1 MPVGF
6 RAAQIQKKSSLP
18 TPQPHPFCPAPPTPH
33 DPRKDHAMPSP
44 IPTLLKKLIARQDL
58 SEAEAFEAVTG
69 ILSGDF
75 TEGQIGGFLATLSA
89 KGETIDEIVAGARAM
104 RTAATRIQSLAP
116 DTLDTVGT
124 GGDGGMTFN
133 ISTTVAFVAA
143 GAGAVV
149 AKHGNRASS
158 GKSGSADCLE
168 SLGFNLAADPEVM
181 EQALNEIGITFMFA
195 PTFHKAMRFAGP
207 VRKQMGVRTLFNL
220 LGPLTNPAGAPCQL
234 IGVFAP
240 ELTETFAEVL
250 KKLGS
255 RRVLVVHGHDGMDEI
270 TLTTTTRCS
279 ELKDGIVKTYDIDPA
294 TYFDD
299 TCTPA
304 DLAGGE
310 PAENAA
316 ITRGILDGT
325 LTGPKRDIV
334 LINSAASL
342 LAANRADSIADGI
355 KKSADSIA
363 SGAALDKLEKLLA
376 FSKT

>member
-1 MPVGF
+1 MN
-6 RAAQIQKKSSLP
+6 I
-18 TPQPHPFCPAPPTPH
+18 PA
-33 DPRKDHAMPSP
+33 
-44 IPTLLKKLIARQDL
+44 LLKKLIARRDL
-58 SEAEAFEAVTG
+58 TEDEAFESIQA
-69 ILSGDF
+69 ILAGEF
-75 TEGQIGGFLATLSA
+75 TEGQIGALLGTLAA
-89 KGETIDEIVAGARAM
+89 KGETIDEIAGAARAM
-104 RTAATRIQSLAP
+104 RAAAIRVQSLAH

-168 SLGFNLAADPEVM
+168 CLGFNLAAAPEIM

-195 PTFHKAMRFAGP
+195 PSFHKAMRFAGP

-234 IGVFAP
+234 LGVFAP
-240 ELTETFAEVL
+240 DLTEAFAEVL

-279 ELKDGIVKTYDIDPA
+279 ELKDGLVKTYDIDP
-294 TYFDD
+294 TVYFDD
-299 TCTPA
+299 YCTNAELEGGLPA
-304 DLAGGE
+304 D
-310 PAENAA
+310 NAA
-316 ITRGILDGT
+316 ITRGILEGK
-325 LTGPKRDIV
+325 LTGPKRNIV

-342 LAANRADSIADGI
+342 LAANRCADLADGI
-355 KKSADSIA
+355 RKSAQSLD
-363 SGAALDKLEKLLA
+363 SGAALDKLEKLIA
-376 FSKT
+376 FSRS

>member
-1 MPVGF
+1 MN
-6 RAAQIQKKSSLP
+6 I
-18 TPQPHPFCPAPPTPH
+18 PA
-33 DPRKDHAMPSP
+33 
-44 IPTLLKKLIARQDL
+44 LLKKLIARKDL

-69 ILSGDF
+69 ILSGEF
-75 TEGQIGGFLATLSA
+75 TEGQIGGFLATLAA
-89 KGETIDEIVAGARAM
+89 KGETIDEIAAGARAM
-104 RTAATRIQSLAP
+104 RAAATRIQSLAP
-116 DTLDTVGT
+116 NTLDTVGT

-168 SLGFNLAADPEVM
+168 CLGFNLAAAPEVM

-195 PTFHKAMRFAGP
+195 PSFHKAMRFAGP

-240 ELTETFAEVL
+240 DLTEAFAEVL

-279 ELKDGIVKTYDIDPA
+279 ELKDGLVKTYDIDPTA
-294 TYFDD
+294 YFDD
-299 TCTPA
+299 LCTNAELEGGMPA
-304 DLAGGE
+304 D
-310 PAENAA
+310 NAL
-316 ITRGILDGT
+316 ITRGILEGKI
-325 LTGPKRDIV
+325 TGPKRDIV
-334 LINSAASL
+334 LINAAASL
-342 LAANRADSIADGI
+342 LAANRCADLADGI
-355 KKSADSIA
+355 RQSAAAID
-363 SGAALDKLEKLLA
+363 SGAALDKLEKLVA
-376 FSKT
+376 FSKS